1 MAIEQRQTN
10 FRTLNPVTAT
20 TREIAEVLN
29 RTIDGGLNSVG
40 YVTFSANTTQ
50 TTVSEPRYNVQSLV
64 FFTGLDH
71 DPWHHNPYIDGT
83 STNGTMV
90 INHDNQGHD
99 AQFAYLIVG

>member
-40 YVTFSANTTQ
+40 YVTFLANSTQ

-99 AQFAYLIVG
+99 ATFAYLIVG